1 MCGFRKVH
9 SAQQAL
15 FRLLQSWQK
24 ELDNS
29 GCVGT
34 ILVDL
39 SKAYDYIQHDMLI
52 AKLEE
57 YRLDK
62 THVLESLFNKISGL
76 KVCNFIRKK
85 LQHRCFPVNIAK
97 FLRTAFSIEDLRWLF
112 LQKQDNVL
120 SLLKIVKFH
129 YLA

>member
-1 MCGFRKVH
+1 M
-9 SAQQAL
+9 
-15 FRLLQSWQK
+15 
-24 ELDNS
+24 
-29 GCVGT
+29 
-34 ILVDL
+34 DL
-39 SKAYDYIQHDMLI
+39 SKAYDYIQHDLLI

-97 FLRTAFSIEDLRWLF
+97 FLRTAIEDLWWLF
-112 LQKQDNVL
+112 LQNQDNVL

>member
-9 SAQQAL
+9 STQQAL

-29 GCVGT
+29 GFVGT

-39 SKAYDYIQHDMLI
+39 SKAYDYIQHDLLI

-97 FLRTAFSIEDLRWLF
+97 FLRTAFSIEDLQWLF
-112 LQKQDNVL
+112 LQNQDNVL

>member
-9 SAQQAL
+9 STQQAL

-29 GCVGT
+29 GFVGT

-39 SKAYDYIQHDMLI
+39 SKAYDYIQHDLLI

-97 FLRTAFSIEDLRWLF
+97 FLRTAIEDLWWLF
-112 LQKQDNVL
+112 LQNQDNVL